1 MFGKGLLGVAF
12 VTAITAATLAAS
24 PSLQQVDRGEQIL
37 NVSCTGCHDARPI
50 QTQALDKAG
59 WTKVVSA
66 MVEKGAE
73 IKPDDVPVLI
83 EYLVNNQGP
92 LPDGAGKA
100 ILLNVCTQCHD
111 LKRVIQHGATREQ
124 WEETLGAML
133 NEGAPLSEQ
142 DFPVLLAYL
151 ARNFKPPQ

>member
-1 MFGKGLLGVAF
+1 MFGKGLLRAAVVVAI
-12 VTAITAATLAAS
+12 VVATLAAS
-24 PSLQQVDRGEQIL
+24 PSLEQVDRGEQIL

-50 QTQALDKAG
+50 QTQALDKEG

-66 MVEKGAE
+66 MVTKGGGN
-73 IKPDDVPVLI
+73 KPHDVTVLI
-83 EYLVNNQGP
+83 DYLVNNPGP

-133 NEGAPLSEQ
+133 NEGAPLS
-142 DFPVLLAYL
+142 A
-151 ARNFKPPQ
+151 

>member
-1 MFGKGLLGVAF
+1 MFGKGPLGAAVA
-12 VTAITAATLAAS
+12 VAIVVATLAAG
-24 PSLQQVDRGEQIL
+24 PSLRQGDRGEQIL

-50 QTQALDKAG
+50 QTQALDKDG
-59 WTKVVSA
+59 WTKVVSV

-83 EYLVNNQGP
+83 EYLVNNHGP

-111 LKRVIQHGATREQ
+111 LKRVIQHGATREHA
-124 WEETLGAML
+124 E
-133 NEGAPLSEQ
+133 
-142 DFPVLLAYL
+142 
-151 ARNFKPPQ
+151 

>member
-1 MFGKGLLGVAF
+1 MFGSRLLGLSGG
-12 VTAITAATLAAS
+12 TAIAVATLAAS

-50 QTQALDKAG
+50 QTQAMDKDA

-83 EYLVNNQGP
+83 EYLVDNHGP
-92 LPDGAGKA
+92 LPEGAGKA

-111 LKRVIQHGATREQ
+111 LKRVLRHGATREQ

-151 ARNFKPPQ
+151 AKNFKPPQ